1 MELRQ
6 LAALVALADH
16 GTFTAAADS
25 LHTVQSNVSAH
36 VARLER
42 EVGAVLFDRGNGRL
56 TPEGEVVAD
65 RARRIQGEL
74 AALVSDVSAFAHDV
88 SGHVRI
94 GIIAT
99 TARWLAPLLLT
110 AMEEAHPRVRVVV
123 VDAST
128 TSLAPQVISGRL
140 DLAVINLPL
149 EDPDLAVTELF
160 SEDLLIVTPPGHPI
174 GRLDTV
180 GLDELGDVALLLPP
194 PGTALRQ
201 ELDAAAAA
209 AGVVLQARAEVDGPH
224 LLASLVHDGRGV
236 GIVPA
241 TAVRDTSGAGPA
253 GGIGPGRRDARW
265 DRVVLA
271 GLPRRHVGV
280 AQRRHSMPAAPVR
293 ALQAV
298 LAEVIA
304 HHADGEA
311 GVHAAPSPARPG

>member
-25 LHTVQSNVSAH
+25 LHTVQSNVSTH

-74 AALVSDVSAFAHDV
+74 DGLVSDVAAFAHDV

-99 TARWLAPLLLT
+99 TARWLAPLLLN

-128 TSLAPQVISGRL
+128 TSLVPQVVSGRL

-149 EDPDLAVTELF
+149 DDPDLAVAELF
-160 SEDLLIVTPPGHPI
+160 SEDLLVVAPPGHPI
-174 GRLDTV
+174 GRLETV

-201 ELDAAAAA
+201 ELDAAASA

-241 TAVRDTSGAGPA
+241 TAVRDASGSGAA
-253 GGIGPGRRDARW
+253 GRGSGAPW
-265 DRVVLA
+265 DRVVLR

-280 AQRRHSMPAAPVR
+280 AQRRRSMPAAPVR
-293 ALQAV
+293 ALQSV

-304 HHADGEA
+304 LHADGEA
-311 GVHAAPSPARPG
+311 GVHAAPRPATSG